1 MSFASGLFSFA
12 GGASAQYREE
22 VDAGVA
28 RKSAAGV
35 ALEETRQFNIEQ
47 LGEEADR
54 QFEVSKFEDEL
65 DIKKKN
71 LLVSESLRDI
81 KKTEVTNAQ
90 YNANQTRILASRKI
104 DNQVSQ
110 FASTHGLNVD
120 MFELKGD
127 QFDQAK
133 KEFMDTHGLDEKT
146 YNQNKDE
153 FDQTLKF
160 NYKELE
166 LDNAVAL
173 LEAEE
178 GTVKYSGVSL
188 GDTISIS
195 FQGATE
201 KERLFNSLS
210 NFNVLTN
217 EQIALLTPEARLE
230 LKTDIHQ
237 ALTQLKDNSYDE
249 TNRTWKDFTG
259 DYKNLLSL
267 DLVKQP
273 LADVMNEIKSKAS
286 DNLKENG
293 VDSDAIALETNNG
306 MITGTNISY
315 KQWAK
320 QAGFETPEQLLSS
333 VNSLITHNNEVSSYS
348 GDLSPFRSKEAL
360 YLMMKNEG
368 INFSML
374 QLAPELDYLQEAK
387 ADASI
392 GTGYYKNLIIKAEE
406 LGIIGE
412 NGENI
417 EALYNFIYKIQ
428 PEAEVIQVG
437 GNITT
442 ALTPKEAGKD
452 VDVKSA
458 EAQYQAASTAIRT
471 IDKMFLTLNSLES
484 EDLFGLP
491 IAASSLFE
499 KVKGTSKGLTE
510 LINKVNNDDSMF
522 SLQGKEKMLEGLN
535 NINKK
540 VQEGSITQE
549 LAEEGARLEYLK
561 FSLAYQMSMA
571 LQGGSGG
578 RTISDQDV
586 DNMLRAL
593 NMDGIIKDADQVQAS
608 LQTIR
613 SFMSGIAS
621 KTLYMSK
628 GNMKGYRTSA
638 HVIGLMD
645 AINLSSLSKLA
656 NEMEQK
662 IYMNSADMMTTSSD
676 AQNIGIVNWDDNPY
690 RTDVNSNSW
699 TVFFKTQDGAT
710 YPYVSILGN
719 TNEAT
724 QSYFLTQEMF
734 DNYKNSEAGKGSDQV
749 RALGSDY
756 TVPTTF
762 PNSMISITGQPIQTI
777 GQ

>member
-1 MSFASGLFSFA
+1 
-12 GGASAQYREE
+12 
-22 VDAGVA
+22 
-28 RKSAAGV
+28 
-35 ALEETRQFNIEQ
+35 
-47 LGEEADR
+47 
-54 QFEVSKFEDEL
+54 
-65 DIKKKN
+65 
-71 LLVSESLRDI
+71 
-81 KKTEVTNAQ
+81 
-90 YNANQTRILASRKI
+90 
-104 DNQVSQ
+104 
-110 FASTHGLNVD
+110 
-120 MFELKGD
+120 
-127 QFDQAK
+127 
-133 KEFMDTHGLDEKT
+133 
-146 YNQNKDE
+146 
-153 FDQTLKF
+153 
-160 NYKELE
+160 
-166 LDNAVAL
+166 
-173 LEAEE
+173 
-178 GTVKYSGVSL
+178 
-188 GDTISIS
+188 
-195 FQGATE
+195 
-201 KERLFNSLS
+201 
-210 NFNVLTN
+210 
-217 EQIALLTPEARLE
+217 
-230 LKTDIHQ
+230 
-237 ALTQLKDNSYDE
+237 
-249 TNRTWKDFTG
+249 
-259 DYKNLLSL
+259 
-267 DLVKQP
+267 
-273 LADVMNEIKSKAS
+273 
-286 DNLKENG
+286 
-293 VDSDAIALETNNG
+293 
-306 MITGTNISY
+306 
-315 KQWAK
+315 
-320 QAGFETPEQLLSS
+320 
-333 VNSLITHNNEVSSYS
+333 
-348 GDLSPFRSKEAL
+348 
-360 YLMMKNEG
+360 MMKNEG

-442 ALTPKEAGKD
+442 ALTPKDAGKD
-452 VDVKSA
+452 VDTKA
-458 EAQYQAASTAIRT
+458 AYDQYQASSTAIRT
-471 IDKMFLTLNSLES
+471 IDEMVIRLNSLES

-491 IAASSLFE
+491 MTAASLFE
-499 KVKGTSKGLTE
+499 KVKGTSNGLTQ
-510 LINKVNNDDSMF
+510 LINNVTNDSSMF
-522 SLQGKEKMLEGLN
+522 TLQGKERMLEGLN
-535 NINKK
+535 NINKD

-549 LAEEGARLEYLK
+549 LAEEQAKIQYLK

-586 DNMLRAL
+586 ENMLRAL
-593 NMDGIIKDADQVQAS
+593 NMEGILQDADQVQAS

-628 GNMKGYRTSA
+628 NNMKGYRTSA

-645 AINLSSLSKLA
+645 AMNLSSLSKLA
-656 NEMEQK
+656 NEMEEK

-734 DNYKNSEAGKGSDQV
+734 DNYKNSKVGKGSDQV
-749 RALGSDY
+749 RALGSNY

-762 PNSMISITGQPIQTI
+762 PNSMMSITGQPIQTI

>member
-1 MSFASGLFSFA
+1 MSFASGLFSF
-12 GGASAQYREE
+12 GGGLSAQYREE

-656 NEMEQK
+656 NEMEEK

>member
-1 MSFASGLFSFA
+1 
-12 GGASAQYREE
+12 
-22 VDAGVA
+22 
-28 RKSAAGV
+28 
-35 ALEETRQFNIEQ
+35 
-47 LGEEADR
+47 
-54 QFEVSKFEDEL
+54 
-65 DIKKKN
+65 
-71 LLVSESLRDI
+71 
-81 KKTEVTNAQ
+81 
-90 YNANQTRILASRKI
+90 
-104 DNQVSQ
+104 
-110 FASTHGLNVD
+110 
-120 MFELKGD
+120 
-127 QFDQAK
+127 
-133 KEFMDTHGLDEKT
+133 
-146 YNQNKDE
+146 
-153 FDQTLKF
+153 
-160 NYKELE
+160 
-166 LDNAVAL
+166 
-173 LEAEE
+173 
-178 GTVKYSGVSL
+178 
-188 GDTISIS
+188 
-195 FQGATE
+195 
-201 KERLFNSLS
+201 
-210 NFNVLTN
+210 
-217 EQIALLTPEARLE
+217 
-230 LKTDIHQ
+230 
-237 ALTQLKDNSYDE
+237 
-249 TNRTWKDFTG
+249 
-259 DYKNLLSL
+259 
-267 DLVKQP
+267 
-273 LADVMNEIKSKAS
+273 
-286 DNLKENG
+286 
-293 VDSDAIALETNNG
+293 
-306 MITGTNISY
+306 
-315 KQWAK
+315 
-320 QAGFETPEQLLSS
+320 
-333 VNSLITHNNEVSSYS
+333 
-348 GDLSPFRSKEAL
+348 
-360 YLMMKNEG
+360 
-368 INFSML
+368 ML